1 MMRTSSAPDRS
12 VLVVSFGVKVFGID
26 RWTGAPRWE
35 VDLGV
40 HGEADLHIV
49 ADVVIAVTSSDILFL
64 DYRSGGVHA
73 KVNLGVEYE
82 RRPTSIVD
90 EGHVYVG
97 TNGELVCFTLQ
108 GHRVWHQPFTGKGVG
123 SMALALPGNVR
134 QADDVGSK

>member
-12 VLVVSFGVKVFGID
+12 VLVVSFASKVFGLD

-35 VDLGV
+35 VDLAGY
-40 HGEADLHIV
+40 GEADLHIV
-49 ADVVIAVTSSDILFL
+49 AEVVIAVTSSHVVFL

-73 KVNLGVEYE
+73 KVSLGVNYE

-90 EGHVYVG
+90 EGHLYVG
-97 TNGELVCFTLQ
+97 ANGELVCFTLQ
-108 GHRVWHQPFTGKGVG
+108 GQRVWHQPFTGKGMG

-134 QADDVGSK
+134 QADDAGAK